1 MAVAQGRDLI
11 VGIDAGT
18 SLIKTVAF
26 TRHGSQLGDFSLP
39 NSYRVSAGGRV
50 EQEMSRTWNDTV
62 AAIRGLASVVPDL
75 VARVAAVAVT
85 GQGDGTWLIDDD
97 GRPVAPA
104 LLWLDS
110 RAAKLVDEIRS
121 SERNACLYQRTGSGL
136 NACQQGAQL
145 AWFQKHQPDILSRA
159 KTAFHCKDWLYFLF
173 TGERATDPSEAT
185 FTCGNFRKR
194 GFDTQTARLIGIA
207 DLARL
212 FPDVVDGV
220 VATHPLTAAAA
231 AETGLPAGVPVS
243 LGYVDVI
250 CNALGAGLYDAAP
263 DVGCTIVGS
272 TGMHMRLAQNADA
285 VTLNNEATGYT
296 MPFPVPGHYA
306 QMQSNMAATL
316 NIDWLLDLALDL
328 LAADGV
334 TRSRGDL
341 LKRLDARVL
350 QAEPGEVLFHP
361 FISDAGERGPF
372 IAHEA
377 CAQFF
382 GLRTHHRYWDLMRAV
397 IEGLAFA
404 ARDCYAAMGKPP
416 RDIRITGGAA
426 RSRALGTIL
435 GATLECNIRICSRA
449 EAGAA
454 GAAMIAAVAT
464 GCYADMAAC
473 AAEWVSPHLSVPQAP
488 DPALAARYAK
498 LFPVYLDARLGSQ
511 PVWKQL
517 AALRA
522 GGGGDV

>member
-1 MAVAQGRDLI
+1 MTQGRDLI

-18 SLIKTVAF
+18 SMIKTVAF
-26 TRHGSQLGDFSLP
+26 TRDGRQLGEFALP
-39 NSYRVSAGGRV
+39 NTYRVSAGGRV
-50 EQEMSRTWNDTV
+50 EQEMARTWTDTV
-62 AAIRGLASVVPDL
+62 AAIRGLGSVVPDL
-75 VARVAAVAVT
+75 GARLAAIAVT
-85 GQGDGTWLIDDD
+85 GQGDGTWLVDDD

-121 SERNACLYQRTGSGL
+121 SERNARLYRRTGSGL

-145 AWFQKHQPDILSRA
+145 AWFKAHEPDILSRA
-159 KTAFHCKDWLYFLF
+159 QTAFHCKDWLYFLL
-173 TGERATDPSEAT
+173 TGARATDPSEAT
-185 FTCGNFRKR
+185 FTCGNFRRR
-194 GFDTQTARLIGIA
+194 GFDQDTAELIGLS

-220 VATHPLTAAAA
+220 VTTHQLTDAAA

-250 CNALGAGLYDAAP
+250 CNALGAGLYDTAP

-272 TGMHMRLAQNADA
+272 TGMHMRLAENADA
-285 VTLNNEATGYT
+285 VTLNSEATGYT

-316 NIDWLLDLALDL
+316 NIDWLLDLALDVL
-328 LAADGV
+328 GGEGV

-341 LKRLDARVL
+341 LKRLDERVL
-350 QAEPGEVLFHP
+350 QAQPGEMLFHP

-372 IAHEA
+372 VAHEA

-382 GLRTHHRYWDLMRAV
+382 GLRSRHRYWDLMRAV

-404 ARDCYAAMGKPP
+404 ARDCYAAMGPLP

-435 GATLECNIRICSRA
+435 AAALDCNVRICSRA

-464 GCYADMAAC
+464 GCYPDMAAC

-498 LFPVYLDARLGSQ
+498 LFPVYRDARLGSQ

-522 GGGGDV
+522 GGTHV